1 MGVMREPASQR
12 VGRYEV
18 LEYLGSGGM
27 SDVYAALHTGLRKR
41 VALKVLR
48 SSLRHDEDAVQRF
61 LREGEC
67 AARVCHPNVVNV
79 HDVGV
84 EDGVPYLVME
94 LLTGETLDQK
104 LAREGTLPYE
114 QALELLLPI
123 FDAVDQVHRSGVV
136 HRDVKP
142 SNILLACKVDGS
154 ITPKLVDFGVATL
167 DERRLITGAI
177 GPIGTPTYM
186 SPEQARGLDPV
197 DGRSD
202 QYALASILFELV
214 TGREAFPGADIES
227 VLSNVA
233 RGQFPRLSQV
243 LRAVPR
249 GLDEVLARAT
259 SYHARDRF
267 GSVREFA
274 EALLPFVG
282 RHVRDAWRENDGVAC
297 ETSGAR
303 FSMTVAKRSDSHT
316 TLRVRTSQP
325 NGIASAV
332 PFLGRSRARPPE
344 SLRQK
349 RTVIAGIGALALAL
363 GLVVGVAH
371 SRGQWAANEPVPTV
385 QPMRAAALAEPA
397 IASSRPLA
405 AQAGPLTIRVTPS
418 YADSM
423 LDGQA
428 LGRGDLRIAN
438 PQENKLHELRVSAL
452 GHVTRVVLFRGAPGQ
467 LSVQLEPAAP

>member
-48 SSLRHDEDAVQRF
+48 SSLRHEEEAVERF
-61 LREGEC
+61 LREGQC

-94 LLTGETLDQK
+94 LLSGETLEQK
-104 LAREGTLPYE
+104 LSREGPMAPE
-114 QALELLLPI
+114 QALELMLPI
-123 FDAVDQVHRSGVV
+123 FDAVDHVHRVGVV

-142 SNILLACKVDGS
+142 SNILLSRKVDGS

-167 DERRLITGAI
+167 NERRLITGAI

-197 DGRSD
+197 DARSD
-202 QYALASILFELV
+202 QYALASILFELL
-214 TGREAFPGADIES
+214 TGREAYPGVDIDS
-227 VLSNVA
+227 VLTSVS
-233 RGQFPRLSQV
+233 RGQFPRFSHV
-243 LRAVPR
+243 LRGVPR
-249 GLDEVLARAT
+249 GLDEALARAT

-274 EALLPFVG
+274 EALLPFVS
-282 RHVRDAWRENDGVAC
+282 RRVREARQESVGVAA
-297 ETSGAR
+297 ETGGRSA
-303 FSMTVAKRSDSHT
+303 MTVAKRGDSQA
-316 TLRVRTSQP
+316 TLRVLRVGQAGS
-325 NGIASAV
+325 ASESA
-332 PFLGRSRARPPE
+332 PFLGRNSRPHEGR
-344 SLRQK
+344 RQK
-349 RTVIAGIGALALAL
+349 RLVIASIAGFALAL

-371 SRGQWAANEPVPTV
+371 SRGQS
-385 QPMRAAALAEPA
+385 AAAEWAPAVQSLATAAGDSAP
-397 IASSRPLA
+397 IANSRPLSA
-405 AQAGPLTIRVTPS
+405 AAGPLTIKVSPA
-418 YADSM
+418 YAESE
-423 LDGQA
+423 LDGRP
-428 LGRGDLRIAN
+428 LGRGHQRLAS
-438 PQENKLHELRVSAL
+438 PEGTALHQLRVSAK
-452 GHVTRVVLFRGAPGQ
+452 GHVTRVVLFHTASGQ
-467 LSVQLEPAAP
+467 LMVKLEPNE